1 MLQKLYAAWSL
12 NQPWVLYNALSIDS
26 KNGSSPYLKTA
37 SALKA
42 KIEFFSKLFI
52 TSKTCKSSANKVDL
66 KINS

>member
-1 MLQKLYAAWSL
+1 M
-12 NQPWVLYNALSIDS
+12 LYNALSIDS